1 MQVCVVGIPDK
12 ICTSFLAAAV
22 IKKVGSSVTEDE
34 ILEYSNQILKD
45 LHKLRGGV
53 YFFDTFPRTSNG
65 KLKRNA
71 ILEDVIKMYEANK
84 KQ

>member
-1 MQVCVVGIPDK
+1 MEVCVVGIPDK
-12 ICTSFLAAAV
+12 ICTSLLAAAV
-22 IKKVGSSVTEDE
+22 IKKVGSSVTKDE

-53 YFFDTFPRTSNG
+53 FFFEKFSRTSNG

-84 KQ
+84 Q